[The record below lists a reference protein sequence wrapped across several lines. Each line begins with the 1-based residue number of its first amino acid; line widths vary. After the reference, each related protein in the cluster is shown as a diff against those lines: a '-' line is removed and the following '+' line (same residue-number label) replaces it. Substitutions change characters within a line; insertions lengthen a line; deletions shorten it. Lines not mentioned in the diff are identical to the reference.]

1 MKKAIISSSVLVLSL
16 LSCLTAS
23 AQWRTGIQAGYTH
36 NWLYTENGYFYTRV
50 YEPLGGFS
58 IGVPV
63 QYELEDWFALQAEV
77 SYIQKN
83 YRMQRTGFFSPL
95 YENMTNHYL
104 SVPVLAH
111 FSFGGDHLRG
121 FLNAGFYLGGWLAAR
136 REGVAQTSFGY
147 YPEEEGPANS
157 IEDLTDLYYY
167 DEKYPFNSVRDN
179 RFEAGAAIGLGLQYE
194 INDLLTV
201 LAECR
206 YYYSLTDMQKDY
218 MKMQVPRYL
227 NTMLFQLGLLVT
239 LDD

>member
-1 MKKAIISSSVLVLSL
+1 MKKTTISAILALTV

-23 AQWRTGIQAGYTH
+23 AQWRAGIQAGYTH
-36 NWLYTENGYFYTRV
+36 NWLYTESGYFYTRT
-50 YEPLGGFS
+50 YEPRGGFS

-63 QYELEDWFALQAEV
+63 QYEFEDWFALQAEV

-83 YRMQRTGFFSPL
+83 YRMQRTGFYSPL
-95 YENMTNHYL
+95 HENMTNHYL
-104 SVPVLAH
+104 SIPVLAH

-121 FLNAGFYLGGWLAAR
+121 FLNAGFYAGGWLASR
-136 REGVAQTSFGY
+136 RQGAALTSFGDY
-147 YPEEEGPANS
+147 TEYDYPVESVESLG
-157 IEDLTDLYYY
+157 TLYHY
-167 DEKYPFNSVRDN
+167 DEKYPFNSTRDN
-179 RFEAGAAIGLGLQYE
+179 RFEAGAAVGAGLQYE

-206 YYYSLTDMQKDY
+206 YYYSLTDLQKDY

-227 NTMLFQLGLLVT
+227 NTMLIQIGLLIT